1 MRAPHEPSTAC
12 GIVHFNPCSPRVKR
26 ASEHLLGCP
35 ARLLTPSV
43 PRPSL
48 LTAACAFAAPDAPF
62 RTVLATG
69 LSPARKLWLYHHL
82 HVHALVLMCGD
93 WQVVDSTRRTSD
105 RCAGSTSSSWSAAAH
120 AGGQNRLLAA
130 KAAARRLQLRPP
142 HAIRRCG
149 VQAPLFEPIGRR
161 VGSILAGL
169 RSSRPWRC
177 QPCNHPSRWLHGLF
191 ASSNSCLGLV

>member
-1 MRAPHEPSTAC
+1 MRTPALKHSKGPLEVE
-12 GIVHFNPCSPRVKR
+12 G
-26 ASEHLLGCP
+26 ASAHLLGCP

-69 LSPARKLWLYHHL
+69 LSPACKLWLYHHL
-82 HVHALVLMCGD
+82 RVQALVLMCGG

-105 RCAGSTSSSWSAAAH
+105 RRAGSTSSSWSAAAH

-161 VGSILAGL
+161 VGSILAGP
-169 RSSRPWRC
+169 RSSRP
-177 QPCNHPSRWLHGLF
+177 
-191 ASSNSCLGLV
+191 